1 MTIVA
6 ARPRLGGCCRRW
18 LPAIASILGMDTAA
32 VNVKAST
39 GNLEGPEGAGRSI
52 SASAI
57 VWLAPLAGDA
67 PEDGR

>member
-6 ARPRLGGCCRRW
+6 ARPRLGGL
-18 LPAIASILGMDTAA
+18 LPSMAAEIASILGMDAA
-32 VNVKAST
+32 TVNVKAST

-57 VWLAPLAGDA
+57 VWLAPLAGDS
-67 PEDGR
+67 PEDER